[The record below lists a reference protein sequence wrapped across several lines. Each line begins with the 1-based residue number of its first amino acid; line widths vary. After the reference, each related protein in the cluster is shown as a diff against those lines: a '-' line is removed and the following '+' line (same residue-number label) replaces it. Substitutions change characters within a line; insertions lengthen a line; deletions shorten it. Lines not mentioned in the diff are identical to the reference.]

1 MEQALA
7 DLLYGFGVALQPTN
21 LMWVVIGVVLG
32 NLIGVLPGLGAM
44 TTISML
50 LPLTYVIPAVPAILM
65 LAGIFY
71 GSMYGGAICA
81 ILLNLPSHPPHAVT
95 CIDGYPMTL
104 NGRGGAALGVT
115 MMASFFAASVGI
127 ALMVFVSP
135 LLEAVAF
142 KFGPTEIS
150 AVMLLGLLAGST
162 MARGSPLKGIAM
174 TLFGL
179 FLGSIGTDV
188 SSGIQRYTFGLP
200 DLADGVD
207 LAALSLGLFGIADFL
222 LTVDRREVSTTTT
235 RITMRQMMP
244 TRAELKRSILPM
256 LRGTG
261 VGAIFGA
268 MPGTGPTITTFVAY
282 ALERKI
288 SKSPDRFGKGAIEG
302 VTAPEAAA
310 HSKTQID
317 FIPTMSLGI
326 PGDPVMALLLGA
338 LIIKGVNTGPQLIT
352 EHPDVFWGLVASFW
366 IGNLLLMVLNVPLIG
381 IWVRLLRIPY
391 RFLFPSALFF
401 IAIGVYST
409 HNNVFDIL
417 LVAVFGCV
425 GAIFLLLEFPVAPVV
440 LGFVLGPMIE
450 ENFRRA
456 MVLSRGD
463 LMTYL
468 ERPISAT
475 FIVLCLALILLQF
488 YSYLRLSSSP
498 RPAQA
503 MH

>member
-1 MEQALA
+1 MA
-7 DLLYGFGVALQPTN
+7 DLLYGFGVALQPAN

-200 DLADGVD
+200 DLADGID

-282 ALERKI
+282 ALERKV

-440 LGFVLGPMIE
+440 LGFVLGPMLE

-488 YSYLRLSSSP
+488 YSYLRLSPSP
-498 RPAQA
+498 RPARA